1 MQQTT
6 NSMSAAGGH
15 FHAVRFYQDDDSLIR
30 MVADFLGEGLA
41 AGEPALA
48 IVTPEHRASLV
59 QELRGRHFDIEQ
71 MQTAGRLLVIDA
83 RETLAAFMKDGEL
96 NGDLFRKNVMA
107 VIDRLCQGR
116 KDRWFRAYGEIVDLL
131 WQDGQRA
138 TAIQLEA
145 LWNELQHTQCFA
157 GLCGYAMGKFYTDA
171 GAQDIHREH
180 THVLSTGIGPA
191 QNSPDVVT
199 LSPEFPSSLWHLN
212 GLTIRPMRIAST

>member
-1 MQQTT
+1 MHLTT
-6 NSMSAAGGH
+6 NSGSSSGH
-15 FHAVRFYQDDDSLIR
+15 FHAVRFYQDDDSLVR
-30 MVADFLGEGLA
+30 MVADFLGEGLS

-48 IVTPEHRASLV
+48 IVTPEHRAALV
-59 QELRGRHFDIEQ
+59 QELRGRRFDIEQ
-71 MQTAGRLLVIDA
+71 MQTAGRLLLIDA

-116 KDRWFRAYGEIVDLL
+116 RDRWFRAYGEIVDLL

-138 TAIQLEA
+138 TAIQLET

-171 GAQDIHREH
+171 GVQDIHRAH

-191 QNSPDVVT
+191 HESPDTVT
-199 LSPEFPSSLWHLN
+199 LSPEFPSALWHLN
-212 GLTIRPMRIAST
+212 GLTIRPMRTASN